1 MMMTCFQM
9 TINLRKWCYSR
20 LGLLIGKVMLWKW
33 RCLCKGWV
41 IEIKPA
47 ILFCLPFSMFGFVC
61 FFACFNFWFS
71 SLFRVDFFI
80 PGVSVV
86 GGFSMCSS
94 PGLLEREG
102 ILELAVKYT
111 AHPPAH
117 WIHTEVNKIS
127 CWLWHLALVFH
138 FLFLSWRGWGCYTN
152 FCIYYKTPVDL
163 FEHF

>member
-1 MMMTCFQM
+1 
-9 TINLRKWCYSR
+9 
-20 LGLLIGKVMLWKW
+20 
-33 RCLCKGWV
+33 
-41 IEIKPA
+41 
-47 ILFCLPFSMFGFVC
+47 MFGFVC

-127 CWLWHLALVFH
+127 C
-138 FLFLSWRGWGCYTN
+138 
-152 FCIYYKTPVDL
+152 
-163 FEHF
+163 